1 MRLVEACWSRAVGA
15 VAVVAVVLTWSA
27 ATSRAQQAQGQWTK
41 LAPLP
46 EPAQEIG
53 GIAANGKIWVFGGL
67 PIGSNSRPKG
77 LVEEYDIAGD
87 TWTQKKNMP
96 LPAHHL
102 AVTEY
107 QGKIYV
113 FGGGAQV
120 EPNGPNWVPINN
132 AWEYDPTTDNWKALA
147 PMPTA
152 RGAAVAATVGGK
164 IYVIGGAS
172 VHPGQKIV
180 GLSAQVPHRALGTN
194 EMYDPATNTWQSR
207 SPMPTSRNHAA
218 IGVVNGKIYV
228 LGGRL
233 GAVFVNASPTDVVE
247 QYDPATDLWGYA
259 MARMPMPRSGT
270 AFGSYNGQ
278 IYVAGGEYL
287 DNEIVGTYRSF
298 EAFDP
303 VKNQWTELP
312 PLAIPRHGLVGGVA
326 GDRFYVVSGHL
337 QSGNIYGDALDS
349 NETDAFDLAAK

>member
-1 MRLVEACWSRAVGA
+1 
-15 VAVVAVVLTWSA
+15 VL
-27 ATSRAQQAQGQWTK
+27 
-41 LAPLP
+41 
-46 EPAQEIG
+46 
-53 GIAANGKIWVFGGL
+53 GGL
-67 PIGSNSRPKG
+67 PVGNNAKPKG
-77 LVEEYDIAGD
+77 LVWEYDIATD
-87 TWTQKKNMP
+87 KWTKKKQMP

-107 QGKIYV
+107 NGKIYV
-113 FGGGAQV
+113 FGGGAQL
-120 EPNGPNWVPINN
+120 EPGGPNWVPTNN
-132 AWEYDPTTDNWKALA
+132 AWEYDPANDSWKALA

-152 RGAAVAATVGGK
+152 RGAAVAAVVNGK

-180 GLSAQVPHRALGTN
+180 GLSATVPHRALGTN
-194 EMYDPATNTWQSR
+194 EMYDPATNKWETR

-247 QYDPATDLWGYA
+247 EYDPAIDSWSFA
-259 MARMPMPRSGT
+259 KAKMPMPRSGT
-270 AFGSYNGQ
+270 AYGSYGGK

-287 DNEIVGTYRSF
+287 DNQIVGTYRSL

-303 VKNQWTELP
+303 AANEWTELP
-312 PLAIPRHGLVGGVA
+312 PLAIPRHGLIGGVT
-326 GDRFYVVSGHL
+326 GNRFYVVSGHL

-349 NETDAFDLAAK
+349 DENDAFELPAK

>member
-1 MRLVEACWSRAVGA
+1 MRLMKRLWFRGI
-15 VAVVAVVLTWSA
+15 VLTA
-27 ATSRAQQAQGQWTK
+27 ASVSVCGIAPRAQQGPGNWVK

-53 GIAANGKIWVFGGL
+53 GIAASGKVWVLGGL
-67 PIGSNSRPKG
+67 PIGNNSTPKG
-77 LVEEYDIAGD
+77 LVEEYDIATN
-87 TWTQKKNMP
+87 TWTIKNKMP

-102 AVTEY
+102 AVTDY
-107 QGKIYV
+107 HGKLYV
-113 FGGGAQV
+113 FGGGAQL

-132 AWEYDPTTDNWKALA
+132 AWEYDPATDHWKALA

-152 RGAAVAATVGGK
+152 RGAANAAVVGDK

-194 EMYDPATNTWQSR
+194 EMYDPATNTWQER

-247 QYDPATDLWGYA
+247 EYDPATDSWGYA
-259 MARMPMPRSGT
+259 KAKMPMPRSGT
-270 AFGSYNGQ
+270 AYGSYNGK

-287 DNEIVGTYRSF
+287 DNNLVGTYRTL

-303 VKNQWTELP
+303 VANTWEELP
-312 PLAIPRHGLVGGVA
+312 PLATPRHGLVGGVA
-326 GDRFYVVSGHL
+326 GNRFYVVSGHL
-337 QSGNIYGDALDS
+337 QSGNIYGDPLDS
-349 NETDAFDLAAK
+349 NETDAIDLPAK

>member
-1 MRLVEACWSRAVGA
+1 MSLATKRWVRRLVATAAIVLIWT
-15 VAVVAVVLTWSA
+15 VAP
-27 ATSRAQQAQGQWTK
+27 RAQQQGKWVK

-53 GIAANGKIWVFGGL
+53 GIAANGKVYVLGGL
-67 PIGSNSRPKG
+67 PVSNNAKPKG
-77 LVEEYDIAGD
+77 LVWEYDIATD
-87 TWTQKKNMP
+87 KWTKKKQMP

-107 QGKIYV
+107 NGKIYV
-113 FGGGAQV
+113 FGGGAQL
-120 EPNGPNWVPINN
+120 EPGGPNWVPTNN
-132 AWEYDPTTDNWKALA
+132 AWEYDPANDSWKALA

-152 RGAAVAATVGGK
+152 RGAAVAAVVNGK

-180 GLSAQVPHRALGTN
+180 GLSATVPHRALSTN
-194 EMYDPATNTWQSR
+194 EMYDPATNKWETR

-247 QYDPATDLWGYA
+247 EYDPAIDSWSFA
-259 MARMPMPRSGT
+259 KAKMPMPRSGT
-270 AFGSYNGQ
+270 AYGSYGGK

-287 DNEIVGTYRSF
+287 DNQIVGTYRSL

-303 VKNQWTELP
+303 AANEWTELP
-312 PLAIPRHGLVGGVA
+312 PLAIPRHGLVGGVT
-326 GDRFYVVSGHL
+326 GNRFYVVSGHL

-349 NETDAFDLAAK
+349 DENDAFELPAK

>member
-1 MRLVEACWSRAVGA
+1 MRLVIFRPIHVLILTSAIAFTFGA
-15 VAVVAVVLTWSA
+15 A
-27 ATSRAQQAQGQWTK
+27 ARAQENQGKWTK

-53 GIAANGKIWVFGGL
+53 GLAANGKVWVLGGL
-67 PIGSNSRPKG
+67 PIGTNSKPKG
-77 LVEEYDIAGD
+77 LVEEYDIAKD
-87 TWTQKKNMP
+87 TWTKKKPMP

-107 QGKIYV
+107 NGKIYV
-113 FGGGAQV
+113 FGGGAQL
-120 EPNGPNWVPINN
+120 EPGGPNWVPINN
-132 AWEYDPTTDNWKALA
+132 AWEYDPNTDAWKALA

-152 RGAAVAATVGGK
+152 RGAAVAATVNGK

-180 GLSAQVPHRALGTN
+180 GLTAQVPHRALGIN
-194 EMYDPATNTWQSR
+194 EMYDPATNKWTER

-218 IGVVNGKIYV
+218 VGVVNGKIYV

-247 QYDPATDLWGYA
+247 EYDPATDTWGYA
-259 MARMPMPRSGT
+259 MARMAMPRSGT
-270 AFGSYNGQ
+270 AFGSYGGK

-287 DNEIVGTYRSF
+287 DNQVVGTYRSF

-303 VKNQWTELP
+303 VKNEWTELP

-326 GDRFYVVSGHL
+326 GNRFYVVSGHL
-337 QSGNIYGDALDS
+337 QSGNIYGDPLDS
-349 NETDAFDLAAK
+349 NETDAYDLPSK